1 MRIYLYNEKLN
12 ILVVKT
18 KGTLRITDII
28 NHYNELTNN
37 VTFPNNL
44 KVLIDC
50 RGTQLNI
57 KINEISFVN
66 GALKNAL
73 NKYENIQE
81 AILVDKPYETVV
93 ATLFKDYN
101 VDLKKY
107 SFKIFYTED
116 AAKSWLI

>member
-1 MRIYLYNEKLN
+1 MRIYLYNEKLD
-12 ILVVKT
+12 ILEVKT

-28 NHYNELTNN
+28 SHYNELTNN
-37 VTFPNNL
+37 VNLPNNL

-50 RGTQLNI
+50 RGTQLDI
-57 KINEISFVN
+57 TINEISFANAAV
-66 GALKNAL
+66 KNAL

-81 AILVDKPYETVV
+81 AILVNQPYETVV

-116 AAKSWLI
+116 AAKSWLL